1 MSIHPNDA
9 IYALDRAIFHSTAAG
24 EAPHVISDMR
34 QIRDMYQQ
42 AARAWKAAQGLN
54 LPNLSTEPTEAL

>member
-1 MSIHPNDA
+1 MSIHPHDA
-9 IYALDRAIFHSTAAG
+9 IYALERAIAHSTAAG

-42 AARAWKAAQGLN
+42 AARAGKPAPGLN
-54 LPNLSTEPTEAL
+54 LPNPSTGD